1 MKHGQSL
8 GSLMGMVL
16 LAGGLA
22 CSSSKGGGVG
32 SGGTVGSGGMV
43 DSGGA
48 LASGGTVGSG
58 GLMASGGAVGSGGLM
73 ASGGRPGA
81 GGSVATGGSTGGGGR
96 TGSGGAVSS
105 GGRTGTGGVVGAGGG
120 VAVGGSITDA
130 GPPVSSTGCGAALP
144 AACNTT
150 TTGPCTLDVN
160 GKTRQYF
167 VVLPSG
173 YDNSKPSPVVFAY
186 HGRGGTASS
195 LLPTGS
201 PYGGGYALY
210 GVQPGMPNAVFVVPQ
225 GLDSGSE
232 AGTDYGWPNTGGQD
246 IDFVRAM
253 LTWLETNLCVDKARY
268 FSTGMSYGGMMSETI
283 ACQMPD
289 VFRAIGSQAGS
300 LFGSTRNCV
309 AKPIAAWITH
319 GDADTTVPIS
329 GDITARDMII
339 ANNGCDTTN
348 TSSINLV
355 DTARIGDAATT
366 DVTCTVYDQ
375 CTSGNYPVIW
385 CPVPGEGHAIPSFAG
400 AEIAKFFARF

>member
-1 MKHGQSL
+1 
-8 GSLMGMVL
+8 
-16 LAGGLA
+16 LACTNSNGLA
-22 CSSSKGGGVG
+22 N
-32 SGGTVGSGGMV
+32 GT
-43 DSGGA
+43 GGA
-48 LASGGTVGSG
+48 TSVG
-58 GLMASGGAVGSGGLM
+58 
-73 ASGGRPGA
+73 GA
-81 GGSVATGGSTGGGGR
+81 GGGAPGTGG
-96 TGSGGAVSS
+96 GSGGAPGS
-105 GGRTGTGGVVGAGGG
+105 GGAGSGGAPGSGGAGSGGAPGSGGAGSGGAPGSGGAGSGGAPGSGGVSGSGGATST
-120 VAVGGSITDA
+120 GGSITDA
-130 GPPVSSTGCGAALP
+130 GPAVSTPGCGATLP
-144 AACNTT
+144 AACNNT

-160 GKTRQYF
+160 GVTREYF
-167 VVLPSG
+167 VVLPTG
-173 YDNSKPSPVVFAY
+173 YDNSQPSPVVFAF

-201 PYGGGYALY
+201 PFGGGYALY
-210 GVQPGMPNAVFVVPQ
+210 GVQPGLPNAVFVVPQ
-225 GLDSGSE
+225 GLDSGSDS
-232 AGTDYGWPNTGGQD
+232 GTDYGWPNTGGQD
-246 IDFVRAM
+246 INFVKAT

-283 ACQMPD
+283 ACQIPD
-289 VFRAIGSQAGS
+289 LFRAIGSQAGS
-300 LFGSTRNCV
+300 LFGGTRNCV

-348 TSSINLV
+348 THTIDLV

-400 AEIAKFFARF
+400 TEIAKFFAQF